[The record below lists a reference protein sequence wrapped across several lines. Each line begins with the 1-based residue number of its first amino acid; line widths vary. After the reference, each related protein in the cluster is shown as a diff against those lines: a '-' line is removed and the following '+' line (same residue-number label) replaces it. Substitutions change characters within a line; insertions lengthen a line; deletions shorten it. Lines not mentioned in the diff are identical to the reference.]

1 MNREHLET
9 LRGRRADI
17 IDKEKFRRA
26 AVLVPLIEENG
37 EYQLLFEVRSLEM
50 TVQPGEVSFPGGHIS
65 PEDKNPR
72 EAAIRETCEELGLAE
87 EDIEIIAPLDV
98 LITTFYTLVSPFVGI
113 IKNPE
118 KIICSPAEV
127 SEVFKVPL
135 SFFLNHE
142 PDIHQSYNS
151 YNYDEDFPFDRIPNA
166 EYYENMKQ
174 YRNRVY
180 FFYYEDK
187 VIWGITARLVANL
200 VEVLNESTPVP
211 AKSAT

>member
-1 MNREHLET
+1 MNSELFET

-37 EYQLLFEVRSLEM
+37 EYHLLFEVRSLEIP
-50 TVQPGEVSFPGGHIS
+50 VQPGEISFPGGHIS

-72 EAAIRETCEELGLAE
+72 ETAIRETCEELGLAE

-113 IKNPE
+113 IKHPE
-118 KIICSPAEV
+118 KIVCEPSEV
-127 SEVFKVPL
+127 AEVFKVPL
-135 SFFLNHE
+135 SFFFNNK

-151 YNYDEDFPFDRIPNA
+151 YNYDENFPFDRIPNA
-166 EYYENMKQ
+166 EHYENMRQ

-180 FFYYEDK
+180 FYYYEDR
-187 VIWGITARLVANL
+187 VIWGITARLAANL
-200 VEVLNESTPVP
+200 VEILNENNININQP
-211 AKSAT
+211 AI